1 MPEEMFGGIP
11 DPQRTLDPKKSMWAV
26 VVVLSLVAGFIVV
39 ESLATPNAVPWSV
52 NGGKLQIHAKVWN
65 DDFPLRDLQLDQTR
79 ILDLRQEPGWQPRE
93 KSFGF
98 NGFGFNAG
106 RFKLQ
111 NGELVELY
119 LAKETTAVLIPR
131 RGNVP
136 VMVGVRDPHAF
147 LSVLQDAAAR

>member
-1 MPEEMFGGIP
+1 MSGLHPFQSIP
-11 DPQRTLDPKKSMWAV
+11 TGRICFENKGDRFRLRQYT
-26 VVVLSLVAGFIVV
+26 
-39 ESLATPNAVPWSV
+39 
-52 NGGKLQIHAKVWN
+52 
-65 DDFPLRDLQLDQTR
+65 LRDLQLDQTR

-136 VMVGVRDPHAF
+136 VMVGVRDPNAF
-147 LSVLQDAAAR
+147 LAVLQDAAAR